1 LVRHKKYN
9 LKTFK
14 IQNFIF
20 LSWLIS
26 SCAAVATVP
35 EYINIVI
42 PKEGQSFEKSEY
54 TGIFHFRFWR
64 FGEWVD
70 VVVDDYLPVDS
81 ESNNLIYCHNN
92 KDSNE
97 MFGPLLEK
105 AFAKMNICYEF
116 LEVGDAVDAMIDMTS
131 GISERFRVRTKGNN
145 PIVYRTTLWNILFK
159 SFFMKSLCVTSID
172 VVSGKQED
180 IKKNGLVVGIC
191 I

>member
-1 LVRHKKYN
+1 M
-9 LKTFK
+9 
-14 IQNFIF
+14 
-20 LSWLIS
+20 
-26 SCAAVATVP
+26 
-35 EYINIVI
+35 
-42 PKEGQSFEKSEY
+42 
-54 TGIFHFRFWR
+54 WR

-81 ESNNLIYCHNN
+81 ESNNLVYCHNN

-116 LEVGDAVDAMIDMTS
+116 LEEGHAVDAMIDMTS
-131 GISERFRVRTKGNN
+131 GISESFRVRTKGNN
-145 PIVYRTTLWNILFK
+145 PIVDRTTLWNILFK
-159 SFFMKSLCVTSID
+159 SFFMKSLCGTSID
-172 VVSGKQED
+172 VGSGRQED

>member
-1 LVRHKKYN
+1 M
-9 LKTFK
+9 
-14 IQNFIF
+14 
-20 LSWLIS
+20 
-26 SCAAVATVP
+26 
-35 EYINIVI
+35 
-42 PKEGQSFEKSEY
+42 
-54 TGIFHFRFWR
+54 WR

-81 ESNNLIYCHNN
+81 ESNSLIYCHNN

-116 LEVGDAVDAMIDMTS
+116 LEGGDAVDAMIDMTS
-131 GISERFRVRTKGNN
+131 GISESFRVRTKGNN
-145 PIVYRTTLWNILFK
+145 PIVDRNTLWNILFK
-159 SFFMKSLCVTSID
+159 SFFMKSLCGTSID
-172 VVSGKQED
+172 VGSGRQED

>member
-1 LVRHKKYN
+1 MVRHKKYN

-42 PKEGQSFEKSEY
+42 PKEGQSFETSEY
-54 TGIFHFRFWR
+54 AGIFHFRLWR

-116 LEVGDAVDAMIDMTS
+116 LEGGDAVDAMIDMTS
-131 GISERFRVRTKGNN
+131 GISESFRVRTKGNN
-145 PIVYRTTLWNILFK
+145 PIVDRTTLWNILFK
-159 SFFMKSLCVTSID
+159 SFFMKSLCGTSID
-172 VVSGKQED
+172 VGSGKQED